1 MDCRSASDAD
11 RVCDCGDGVQ
21 CPKERKPMCFMDLD
35 PRTEILANSIDVR
48 ECFYLNATADS
59 TTPLP
64 YALGSQIWCYCSVA
78 PIFKPRPSANCPTAP
93 STWNSIPVIFANRS
107 MLVVPTAHPPS
118 PVSVAIR

>member
-21 CPKERKPMCFMDLD
+21 CPKERKPTCFMDLD

-59 TTPLP
+59 TTSLP
-64 YALGSQIWCYCSVA
+64 CDASSRRLIDYHV
-78 PIFKPRPSANCPTAP
+78 SAAEQRRG
-93 STWNSIPVIFANRS
+93 NRK
-107 MLVVPTAHPPS
+107 TEHPGGLH
-118 PVSVAIR
+118 IDH